1 VRLLTR
7 SMPQLPTVTSP
18 LAEVPSRSGLSRVAV
33 AVHYDAVA
41 SITAWPRDEELIDL
55 KLVALASPDPR
66 CTASVS
72 DGLHGPAPRECSGR
86 GARAGA
92 ILTSLDVHDALRL
105 INCRRGSPVA
115 RSPLVEPS
123 TTIDSSRKSSIT
135 YDEKRSSY
143 SGTEVVTLERHA
155 CYQDRQFR
163 RRHPR
168 RYWRLLG

>member
-7 SMPQLPTVTSP
+7 SMPQLPEVTSP
-18 LAEVPSRSGLSRVAV
+18 LAEVPSRSGLFRVAV

-105 INCRRGSPVA
+105 INCRRGPQLPGPHS
-115 RSPLVEPS
+115 
-123 TTIDSSRKSSIT
+123 SSRQRQSTLAANLQSLMTRK
-135 YDEKRSSY
+135 
-143 SGTEVVTLERHA
+143 EVVTLERHA